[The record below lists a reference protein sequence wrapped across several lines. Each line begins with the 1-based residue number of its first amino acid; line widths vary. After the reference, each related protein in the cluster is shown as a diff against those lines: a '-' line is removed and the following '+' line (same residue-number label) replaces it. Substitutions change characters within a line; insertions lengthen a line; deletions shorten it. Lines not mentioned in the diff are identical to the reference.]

1 MQLKNTLLLLLILL
15 SSCKVWH
22 ISEEKGQKV
31 QVENKAIEEDAKILA
46 MIEPYKQ
53 ELDEAM
59 DIIIGTNAEDMTKG
73 KPESLLTNWFAD
85 ALHQKSVDYYKDGT
99 VDFTVSNYGGIRIP
113 TLVAGEITKGEI
125 FELMPFDNMI
135 VVIEMADTT
144 IMKLFNHMADDK
156 GWPISK
162 EATYT
167 VKNGKP
173 INIRI
178 NGKPLEKGKTYRVST
193 SDYLANGGD
202 KCYFFEEGKREDLG
216 ILMRGA
222 LIQYVEEQTVKG
234 LPIKSILDG
243 RLKYE

>member
-1 MQLKNTLLLLLILL
+1 MKIKFLPFLLVLVL

-22 ISEEKGQKV
+22 ISEENGQKI
-31 QVENKAIEEDAKILA
+31 QVETEAIKEDAEVLA

-53 ELDEAM
+53 QLDEAM
-59 DIIIGTNAEDMTKG
+59 NIVIGTNKETMKKG

-85 ALHQKSVDYYKDGT
+85 ALQQKTTDYYKNGT

-113 TLVAGEITKGEI
+113 TMAAGEITKGKI
-125 FELMPFDNMI
+125 YELMPFDNMI

-144 IMKLFNHMADDK
+144 IQKLFDHMAEDN

-162 EATYT
+162 DAHYTIKDGKATD
-167 VKNGKP
+167 
-173 INIRI
+173 III
-178 NGKPLEKGKTYRVST
+178 NGKPLEKGKTYKVST

-202 KCYFFEEGKREDLG
+202 KCYFFEEGEREDLG
-216 ILMRGA
+216 ILMRDA
-222 LIQYVEEQTVKG
+222 LIQYVIDQTAEGSELTSV
-234 LPIKSILDG
+234 LDG